1 MQLIKVRHEVT
12 LFNISCAGEKA
23 LGLSQSTGSAHMS
36 RTASVTS
43 LNHANAWILSG
54 FAEKINCHELVSIV
68 FAVCALVASVLTL
81 TVISCYRFFGV
92 VFAVRAQMTKNH
104 AKIYIS
110 AIWIAAIAIAS
121 PLLVYREQ
129 SSRQWL
135 NYREIWCDDKWPR
148 SVRTTSTGQVV
159 HDRMSRRI
167 YYTFI
172 STALYFIPCFI
183 MSVAYIFIIVTLWSN
198 KIPGE
203 AIKSVQQA
211 TRRRTKKVSALSSS
225 VTQCRFTAWHVI
237 HIRAYMAVSTQL
249 EHNNIMEYK
258 YYAKKKHLRKKVNR
272 DICSSIYTFFSDII
286 ILTTRYPNDEN
297 IAVVV
302 ALAVWLVF
310 THTRLYVL

>member
-1 MQLIKVRHEVT
+1 
-12 LFNISCAGEKA
+12 
-23 LGLSQSTGSAHMS
+23 
-36 RTASVTS
+36 
-43 LNHANAWILSG
+43 
-54 FAEKINCHELVSIV
+54 
-68 FAVCALVASVLTL
+68 
-81 TVISCYRFFGV
+81 
-92 VFAVRAQMTKNH
+92 MTKNH

-148 SVRTTSTGQVV
+148 SVRTTSSGQVV
-159 HDRMSRRI
+159 HDPMSRRI

-172 STALYFIPCFI
+172 SIALYFVPCFI

-286 ILTTRYPNDEN
+286 ILTTRYPDDEN

-310 THTRLYVL
+310 THTTVRALKLIPHGFELRVDCVQPPVSVASVVRRIQGGAQLTSSRYTISGGI